1 MDEGYTIY
9 CSRCGAPMKSTAR
22 YCMKCGN
29 LNYDHPD
36 NQKMREYAPD
46 ENRKYEV
53 GSGKIETD
61 TVFRANVSERATNT
75 GNKTMFLIVNIVWFL
90 LTYGFGLLLG
100 VLKVVDFSAI
110 FSMFII
116 LSLLNIYI
124 VSLEVINM
132 KANKPWWAAIVPIYN
147 MCVLTEI
154 AFGKMVYVILYFIP
168 IVNFIFVLAIFF
180 QLGKK
185 FNKNPILAML
195 FNIFMLPII
204 AFGVSNYNGVNYTD
218 LSLENAVEKEF
229 KLRKSLLYVIILFF
243 LVGVAGFGYS
253 LFVSGDSFLNNTE
266 DKLFVE
272 NAKAVINK
280 VKSGV
285 ERGKFECSGETSLLP
300 NSVHYFVF
308 GDIDSDLN
316 ILTFANK
323 ATKAYVKVYNNNGV
337 IEYSISMS
345 DGEKGFYEVREEDL
359 SIDKIDLN
367 YKSVGSVNMKKG
379 CYLD

>member
-204 AFGVSNYNGVNYTD
+204 AFGVSN
-218 LSLENAVEKEF
+218 
-229 KLRKSLLYVIILFF
+229 
-243 LVGVAGFGYS
+243 
-253 LFVSGDSFLNNTE
+253 
-266 DKLFVE
+266 
-272 NAKAVINK
+272 
-280 VKSGV
+280 
-285 ERGKFECSGETSLLP
+285 
-300 NSVHYFVF
+300 
-308 GDIDSDLN
+308 
-316 ILTFANK
+316 
-323 ATKAYVKVYNNNGV
+323 
-337 IEYSISMS
+337 
-345 DGEKGFYEVREEDL
+345 
-359 SIDKIDLN
+359 
-367 YKSVGSVNMKKG
+367 
-379 CYLD
+379 